1 MELTK
6 AEKYYEA
13 ALQRNRD
20 AWARNRQAKID
31 AGTYRGRGRPRKY
44 VDPPYPP
51 SNPEVAEVAVKGI

>member
-20 AWARNRQAKID
+20 AWAKKKQAKVD
-31 AGTYRGRGRPRKY
+31 AGTYRGRGRPRKFL
-44 VDPPYPP
+44 DPPYPP
-51 SNPEVAEVAVKGI
+51 SQEAVEVAVNPI